1 MKNITKTILTVSIA
15 IICGSVA
22 HADGNAFTP
31 LDFSSTAQPAKT
43 TAAMPDTAKAPSTV
57 DLSAGEVPVGNENIQ
72 SAILELDNAQVG
84 IRNDLLNYKAKYADV
99 DAQYKLVKNEREML
113 AKQFK
118 AIEKRI
124 KNIDKAKEKIRKNM
138 L

>member
-1 MKNITKTILTVSIA
+1 MKKITKTILAVSAALIF
-15 IICGSVA
+15 GHTSF
-22 HADGNAFTP
+22 ADGNAFTP
-31 LDFSSTAQPAKT
+31 LDFSSSNTTPAKSIT
-43 TAAMPDTAKAPSTV
+43 PASGQNTV

-99 DAQYKLVKNEREML
+99 DAQYKLVKNERAML
-113 AKQFK
+113 AKQVR

-124 KNIDKAKEKIRKNM
+124 KSIDRAKEKIRKDM
-138 L
+138 I

>member
-1 MKNITKTILTVSIA
+1 MKNITKKILAVSIS
-15 IICGSVA
+15 IICGSIA
-22 HADGNAFTP
+22 YADGNAFTP
-31 LDFSSTAQPAKT
+31 LDFSNTSSNQAAKNIPPAT
-43 TAAMPDTAKAPSTV
+43 TQNSV

-99 DAQYKLVKNEREML
+99 DAQYKLVKNERAML
-113 AKQFK
+113 AKQVR

-124 KNIDKAKEKIRKNM
+124 KSIDKAKEKIRKDM
-138 L
+138 I